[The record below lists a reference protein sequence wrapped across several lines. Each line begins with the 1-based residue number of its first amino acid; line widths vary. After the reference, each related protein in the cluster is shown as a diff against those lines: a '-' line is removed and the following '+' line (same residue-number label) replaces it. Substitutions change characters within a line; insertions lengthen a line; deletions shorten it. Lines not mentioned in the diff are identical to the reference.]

1 MSWQGGRSRI
11 LPPPLRQMARAPHLI
26 SNQQQI
32 NKQQQ
37 KHQANN
43 EKINKH
49 QTKKHISLN
58 PATSTLLIACKQRN
72 FHSVWNIREHDRL
85 CWFHFERIPMDTGG
99 GGRRLAGGTLQRC
112 PLILHSG
119 HSPLPLCVP
128 SHNYLAPACQPAYQR
143 NTLFA
148 SQEINR
154 IFWFYGTNC
163 VENGSWTIG

>member
-1 MSWQGGRSRI
+1 MSWLGVCICICICICILFVFCLACIKRWWRMSWQGGRSRI

-26 SNQQQI
+26 SNQQEI

-37 KHQANN
+37 KHRPNN
-43 EKINKH
+43 GKINKR

-58 PATSTLLIACKQRN
+58 PVTSILLRN

-119 HSPLPLCVP
+119 HSPLLC
-128 SHNYLAPACQPAYQR
+128 
-143 NTLFA
+143 LFV
-148 SQEINR
+148 
-154 IFWFYGTNC
+154 C
-163 VENGSWTIG
+163 PHTII